1 MRNPSTIFLLA
12 IIAVLLMPFDMVL
25 RIIIAT
31 ILLLL
36 MLWTKRASLLF
47 VRSARKILD
56 GKGDA
61 QKNWSNLAKAVR
73 MGLGDQQL
81 MTAASIYIQR
91 GDWHEGARILDEYT
105 ARPFQSKNL
114 KARKEHEN
122 WIATAKTMRSMTYWM
137 EGDLDGAIK
146 LMDEVH
152 KSGSKN
158 ANIFINYGTYL
169 LEKGDL
175 AKAKKIITEAEDM
188 EEHSNGLADNHGW
201 YDIIQGDWD
210 HAEYLYAQVIA
221 KNPTFAEAWLHLAQ
235 IKIHRGKLQEAID
248 LLKKASGCRFT
259 QTSGVKKEVVD
270 QLLSLLENPDTRL
283 RAATSI
289 EQDRATVASGKL
301 PTLLEGDFE
310 RCEQAEITPFDSK
323 DAPHTS
329 EPEAE
334 EQEAPQQKHPHA
346 DDEVNTDLDDS
357 DEEYLRSHGF

>member
-91 GDWHEGARILDEYT
+91 GDWHEGARILDEY
-105 ARPFQSKNL
+105 ASKPFHAASR
-114 KARKEHEN
+114 KAKKEHEN
-122 WIATAKTMRSMTYWM
+122 WITTAKTMRSMTYWM

-152 KSGSKN
+152 KSGTKN
-158 ANIFINYGTYL
+158 ANVFINYGTYL

-175 AKAKKIITEAEDM
+175 AKAKKIIAEAEDM

-201 YDIIQGDWD
+201 YDIVQGDWD
-210 HAEYLYAQVIA
+210 HAESLYAQVLA
-221 KNPTFAEAWLHLAQ
+221 KNPSFAEAYLHLAQ
-235 IKIHRGKLQEAID
+235 IKIHRGKIQEAID
-248 LLKKASGCRFT
+248 FLKKGSACRFT

-270 QLLSLLENPDTRL
+270 QLLDLLENPDTRL
-283 RAATSI
+283 QAATSI

-301 PTLLEGDFE
+301 PTLLEGSFE
-310 RCEQAEITPFDSK
+310 RCEAAEIAPFDQK
-323 DAPHTS
+323 DAPKAD
-329 EPEAE
+329 EPQAE
-334 EQEAPQQKHPHA
+334 EPAPTQKHLR
-346 DDEVNTDLDDS
+346 DDEVNTDLDAS